1 AEANLIAGNTLDGVA
16 ITDAGTANN
25 VVSGNLIGNTSGS
38 QPTLANKQAGV
49 LLTAGAQL
57 NYVGLGGLA
66 MAQAQSTTVSINPR
80 ATYLRT
86 NNDTALDAVPINLAA
101 LGIQPGDLI
110 ALEELGDW
118 SFAISSPE
126 TATSLGGVFSSSNV
140 LLASSNQNRVPG
152 AIAAGAAFVTGTT
165 FSRGLATDI

>member
-1 AEANLIAGNTLDGVA
+1 
-16 ITDAGTANN
+16 
-25 VVSGNLIGNTSGS
+25 GNLIGNTSGS

-86 NNDTALDAVPINLAA
+86 NNDNALDAVPINLAA

-140 LLASSNQNRVPG
+140 LLASSIQNRGPAPVAASRALFPG
-152 AIAAGAAFVTGTT
+152 PT
-165 FSRGLATDI
+165 FSGGLPTAIPQDFPTG